1 MFDSRSKTSKVLLIL
16 SLSDVVRNFDGN
28 ERSFFALPFGR
39 DVGDF
44 KGRLKSI
51 WVMHLCCVCTVKI
64 VSWFAKKKK

>member
-51 WVMHLCCVCTVKI
+51 WVMHL
-64 VSWFAKKKK
+64 